1 MKRDISYY
9 KHSICMIAIFLF
21 GNLLIAF
28 PKGENTDQ
36 AVFGVIANLGIGIAV
51 SYLFCYLQKNGMF
64 DLMVFE
70 PKPLKVTFIVLILAL
85 SVISF
90 LITCKDYVM
99 LIDKVRLPNT
109 SSVVIS
115 VIFLLLAYL
124 LARADKKLIYLF
136 SLTGLIFAAISFM
149 LLFLLSLP
157 NMELRLFT
165 ENLKFAP
172 KGFLKQTL
180 TFFIHSVGQIVIAAF
195 FIGNLTDK
203 KEARRIYLL
212 GTLIGGLILLICI
225 LNIVLVLGTNV
236 IGGTDYPYATATGM
250 IMLGKSYSRM
260 DGFTY
265 YIYFLASLIKASVI
279 LKVILSFSEK
289 GSSIFKK
296 IMLALV
302 LVLGVTFASFNT
314 LHDILE
320 SKQMN
325 FILLILE
332 IAVILF
338 LCLTVLIKHKK
349 EVNC

>member
-1 MKRDISYY
+1 MF
-9 KHSICMIAIFLF
+9 AIFLF

-36 AVFGVIANLGIGIAV
+36 AVFGVIANLGIGVAL
-51 SYLFCYLQKNGMF
+51 SFLFCFLQKNGMF

-70 PKPLKVTFIVLILAL
+70 PKPLKITFIALILTL

-90 LITCKDYVM
+90 LISCKDYVV

-109 SSVVIS
+109 SPVVIA
-115 VIFLLLAYL
+115 VIFLFLAYL
-124 LARADKKLIYLF
+124 LAQADKKLIFLF
-136 SLTGLIFAAISFM
+136 SLTGLIFAAISFTV
-149 LLFLLSLP
+149 LFLLSIP

-165 ENLKFAP
+165 QNLRFVP

-180 TFFIHSVGQIVIAAF
+180 TFFIHSVGQVVIAAF

-212 GTLIGGLILLICI
+212 GTLMGGLVLLVCI

-236 IGGTDYPYATATGM
+236 VGATDYPYATVTSM

-265 YIYFLASLIKASVI
+265 YIYFFASLIKASVI
-279 LKVILSFSEK
+279 LKVILSICK
-289 GSSIFKK
+289 KISSVFKK

-302 LVLGVTFASFNT
+302 LVAGVTFSSFNT
-314 LHDILE
+314 LHDVLE
-320 SKQMN
+320 SKQIN
-325 FILLILE
+325 FVLLILE
-332 IAVILF
+332 IAVIL
-338 LCLTVLIKHKK
+338 LLSVTVFIKRKGK
-349 EVNC
+349 VNC